1 MTISGADVSGWLDS
15 LTDGDLSQRRRAAE
29 QRRAR
34 AEQTLARLSADSRK
48 IDTRRKIVI
57 GGALMAAARRDQEIR
72 ALLYRLLNAEI
83 TPPRDRALLGLPPS
97 RSDGAAP

>member
-1 MTISGADVSGWLDS
+1 MTISDSGIAGWLDS
-15 LTDGDLSQRRRAAE
+15 LTDGDLADRRRAAE

-48 IDTRRKIVI
+48 IDTRRKIVL

-72 ALLYRLLNAEI
+72 AVLYRVLNAEI
-83 TPPRDRALLGLPPS
+83 VAPRDRALLGLPP
-97 RSDGAAP
+97 RAADGAAP